1 MSTEKSPT
9 TLAQEAYAAFGRGD
23 VETIVSMCADDV
35 IWKQIG
41 PDGLAT
47 GGTFQGKA
55 AVGQWFANLGTMDD
69 VRQFE
74 PRQFFE
80 GPGHCTA
87 VGSYRAA
94 DRKTGIEFSTDW
106 IHLFELKNGKL
117 ARWTGALDTDA
128 RTRSART

>member
-55 AVGQWFANLGTMDD
+55 AVGQWFANLGAMDD

-80 GPGHCTA
+80 GRDIALRWDRIVLPTA
-87 VGSYRAA
+87 RPALNSAL
-94 DRKTGIEFSTDW
+94 TGFTCLS
-106 IHLFELKNGKL
+106 
-117 ARWTGALDTDA
+117 
-128 RTRSART
+128 